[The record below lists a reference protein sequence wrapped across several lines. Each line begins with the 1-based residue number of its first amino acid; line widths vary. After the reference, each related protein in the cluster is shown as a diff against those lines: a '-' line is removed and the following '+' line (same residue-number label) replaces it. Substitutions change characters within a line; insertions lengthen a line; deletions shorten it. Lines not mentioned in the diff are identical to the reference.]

1 MSPHLSHPYGGGL
14 SDGRVLPPMPN
25 VPASMPSMGE
35 HQFMNPHSTHKK
47 AYSLPYRPHPQPGAA
62 AQPPGM
68 GRLYGGSPV
77 SLIGSDKSSFSSSR
91 LRSNE
96 DGYSIGGND
105 NIHLP
110 TIVGPSPK
118 QGNGP
123 HIQSMNTKDLLALYS
138 QWSQLDNRA
147 KRSKTEEGHAE
158 EVRKERHNM
167 AEKRRRSDM
176 NVAIDRLKGLLPQQV
191 INDRRLTK
199 VEVLCEVA
207 DHLMELQHLCTRL
220 ITENTR
226 LKAMLPGVKIE
237 DVDTDPKRDERKEEE
252 DLFVNDRHPD
262 HTSNDS
268 STGEKLLKRARRGS
282 ADSGESSDC
291 NGKESPTSNDSSS
304 SSSSSSSSN
313 SSGSSSDGERDEVQ
327 MEICGDEDVL
337 ERRSTIDAKE
347 ASDKEEQNGARH
359 PLASV

>member
-1 MSPHLSHPYGGGL
+1 MSRHPPTHTYGGGLSDGRVLPPMPNVPSSMPSMGEHQTMSPHLSHPYGGGL

-123 HIQSMNTKDLLALYS
+123 HIQSMNTKGARLFSHLLLVRIPS
-138 QWSQLDNRA
+138 
-147 KRSKTEEGHAE
+147 RSICA
-158 EVRKERHNM
+158 RWD
-167 AEKRRRSDM
+167 AS
-176 NVAIDRLKGLLPQQV
+176 AIDEQCACRGGGAA
-191 INDRRLTK
+191 
-199 VEVLCEVA
+199 CCGGCGAVA
-207 DHLMELQHLCTRL
+207 
-220 ITENTR
+220 
-226 LKAMLPGVKIE
+226 
-237 DVDTDPKRDERKEEE
+237 
-252 DLFVNDRHPD
+252 
-262 HTSNDS
+262 
-268 STGEKLLKRARRGS
+268 
-282 ADSGESSDC
+282 
-291 NGKESPTSNDSSS
+291 SP
-304 SSSSSSSSN
+304 
-313 SSGSSSDGERDEVQ
+313 
-327 MEICGDEDVL
+327 
-337 ERRSTIDAKE
+337 
-347 ASDKEEQNGARH
+347 
-359 PLASV
+359 